1 MASVELEPGIR
12 VLSRR
17 DWLATASASLLM
29 VVAAPRLLRAA
40 RASVHS
46 LTVYKDADCSC
57 CDPWVE
63 HLRSSGYRV
72 DVIQEPSYEAL
83 QKRKDELRV
92 PLAMRSC
99 HTGVLTLGD
108 PQGSGSYLIEGHV
121 PADAVARLAAERP
134 DVLGLS
140 VPGMPS
146 GTPGMEWSPSAKA
159 AGEYDVL
166 AFGPGDMTRVFGRFP
181 GRRRAPKR

>member
-1 MASVELEPGIR
+1 MASVELDSGIR

-17 DWLATASASLLM
+17 DWLAAATASLLM
-29 VVAAPRLLRAA
+29 LVAAPRLVRAA
-40 RASVHS
+40 RASAHA

-57 CDPWVE
+57 CEPWVE
-63 HLRSSGYRV
+63 HLRTSGYRV

-99 HTGVLTLGD
+99 HTGVLALAD
-108 PQGSGSYLIEGHV
+108 PHGSRSYLIEGHV
-121 PADAVARLAAERP
+121 PAEAVARIAAEQP
-134 DVLGLS
+134 EILGLS

-146 GTPGMEWSPSAKA
+146 GTPGMEWSPSTKA
-159 AGEYDVL
+159 VGEYDVL
-166 AFGPGDMTRVFGRFP
+166 AFGPGAVTRVFGRYP
-181 GRRRAPKR
+181 GRRRAPKP